1 MCIRDS
7 RRSRRWRKR
16 SGRRLATDTRKL
28 LLATRGALE
37 SLQGQ
42 VRRSSSC
49 IGPLRPSRRFSVA
62 AAMDRRYQAG
72 RQRQCFAEILGSVRA
87 PSWNQRQANRG
98 NRLGKRDV
106 SLYAKR
112 RNQKSNQ
119 TRSWHRVHPRGR
131 SAHATER
138 LSEDSILRMAK
149 SQQSRRPRRSSLAG
163 DAVPRS
169 CVLFMGIHQVTQ
181 VGWTSL
187 QRLRRK
193 PANDFGDRPRGSS
206 VVPKRA
212 RLPR

>member
-1 MCIRDS
+1 M
-7 RRSRRWRKR
+7 RSPTTNDAVSGVALIPIGWRSCGIKYGFVK
-16 SGRRLATDTRKL
+16 SKL
-28 LLATRGALE
+28 
-37 SLQGQ
+37 
-42 VRRSSSC
+42 
-49 IGPLRPSRRFSVA
+49 IH
-62 AAMDRRYQAG
+62 
-72 RQRQCFAEILGSVRA
+72 
-87 PSWNQRQANRG
+87 RG

-149 SQQSRRPRRSSLAG
+149 SQQSHRQRRSSLAG

-169 CVLFMGIHQVTQ
+169 CVLFMGIHQVTP

-193 PANDFGDRPRGSS
+193 PANDFGDRPRRSS